1 MEQIRLE
8 NEQIE
13 VTVNIH
19 GAELRSLKSKADG
32 QEYLW
37 NADAKY
43 WGRTS
48 PVLFPFVGGVKNKVY
63 RHEGKEY
70 PMNQHGFARDMD
82 FTLISRSTDE
92 AWLALEDTDETRK
105 VYPFHFHLEIGY
117 RLEGTAVRVMWKVKN
132 TNEKNMYF
140 AIGAHPAFFC
150 PVREGEKQSEYFL
163 KFKDGEGNAPESLTN
178 TVFGEGGVVTTQ
190 KKEYKL
196 YKRRW
201 VVLLSFVCVNAVM
214 QYGWAFFSSIVTD
227 AWHFYGFQD
236 AASGEAAISAL
247 TMIIMGC
254 MIVFSIP
261 ASWVFEKIG
270 WYKTVSIAGI
280 VLMVF
285 TLLRGFIGGS
295 SYTALVITTTGI
307 AVTQPFIINAF
318 GMISA
323 LWFPPAERGIA
334 NGWGMI
340 STYLGVVMAQFG
352 VPWLMSTFGLDI
364 PGALK
369 VFGFLS
375 IPMILWFILFA
386 REKPPTPPADE
397 DLIERISFADGMK
410 QLAKNKKF
418 IYALL
423 VFWLLQGVYF
433 TLTTLMEPILQFFN
447 GGSMDSLFI
456 GTLGTILTVTGVITT
471 LVLPIASDRSKSKK
485 RKPIVLVCEIG
496 TLVGL
501 VLIITG
507 HTVGLQ
513 ILMACCLGIFLTGVT
528 PIVMVLGYESA
539 YPVSEG
545 TTESLMQ
552 LGANGWG
559 LICLLAV
566 NGIFQGNHMGTLV
579 FFLAGTVLSLVLT
592 MMIKEAS
599 LKERRI
605 E

>member
-1 MEQIRLE
+1 MDQYAKSFTKPSIRIGTITVLLAMLGSFFPNIYLYLAHGVWPDASHMFSAWGSVAMAFGAFYLVEPISYFPVFGPTGTYIGILSGNISQIRLPAASTAQDVLGVE
-8 NEQIE
+8 PSSHKGE
-13 VTVNIH
+13 VVGILAICGSVVTNILFLTVAVVA
-19 GAELRSLKSKADG
+19 GS
-32 QEYLW
+32 
-37 NADAKY
+37 
-43 WGRTS
+43 
-48 PVLFPFVGGVKNKVY
+48 
-63 RHEGKEY
+63 
-70 PMNQHGFARDMD
+70 
-82 FTLISRSTDE
+82 TL
-92 AWLALEDTDETRK
+92 LA
-105 VYPFHFHLEIGY
+105 
-117 RLEGTAVRVMWKVKN
+117 
-132 TNEKNMYF
+132 
-140 AIGAHPAFFC
+140 
-150 PVREGEKQSEYFL
+150 FL
-163 KFKDGEGNAPESLTN
+163 PES
-178 TVFGEGGVVTTQ
+178 VT
-190 KKEYKL
+190 
-196 YKRRW
+196 
-201 VVLLSFVCVNAVM
+201 
-214 QYGWAFFSSIVTD
+214 
-227 AWHFYGFQD
+227 
-236 AASGEAAISAL
+236 SA
-247 TMIIMGC
+247 M
-254 MIVFSIP
+254 
-261 ASWVFEKIG
+261 AN
-270 WYKTVSIAGI
+270 YKTVSIAGI

-307 AVTQPFIINAF
+307 AITQPFIINAF

-397 DLIERISFADGMK
+397 DLIERVSFADGMK